1 MKKLLAAVLALTMA
15 LGIIF
20 VPGALAVNEKEVM
33 LFETNFE
40 SEKAG
45 SAPVTVK
52 GMGGDSAA
60 DAALVCR
67 DETTGNQYINTAG
80 KSQKRFRMLFNE
92 AVSDGVIVA
101 EFDLNASKAGNT
113 ALGMIYEGSLTTYAK
128 WPLYVTNESRE
139 YVINGHLATNGLPPA
154 DLTGKTANFT
164 KAADNTPLT
173 YTAGKWQHYKVV
185 FDFDKSSVTAYV
197 DNVKSETIS
206 GYEYFGGKNTAVAGL
221 AFYINKPAANMD
233 STMFDNIK
241 IYKQYAKYLKDIDFE
256 DGNDGADAR
265 NNDPANNIYKVTVI
279 DCPDTA
285 GRTSKVVS
293 FNNNDARLR
302 YKLNRTIKNEPFCIE
317 FDVRAGYGG
326 LGISLLNESDDINVY
341 NKFVFSSGTYY
352 SDPSYGLKAYTAYGA
367 GMKTH
372 PNGNP
377 DDESQIKG
385 YTKYGT
391 ETKMALSG
399 GNESKWNHIKLY
411 VDPAN
416 SRTRVF
422 LDGTASNYIE
432 GFTYLKDAEIRQ
444 VCFQARPSL
453 TPKEVQKAYIDNLK
467 VYTISDGIAVTNLLS
482 GSKQV
487 KLTFKDTLDEST
499 INNISLYTLGAVKLE
514 GAVCTLSDDKTSV
527 TVSHGNLE
535 ENGSYFVLLD
545 GVKYADGN
553 KVCETRK
560 DFTYTEGKVEVTIG
574 DFEPSYTA
582 GSEITVNY
590 TFGVEG
596 IASKNVELI
605 VASYNDGSLSDV
617 KVIPTAVNASGDASA
632 KLTLNKNCTEI
643 RAFAWEE
650 GSLIPLVQKK
660 IKTKN

>member
-20 VPGALAVNEKEVM
+20 VPGALAVSEKEVM
-33 LFETNFE
+33 LFETDFE

-52 GMGGDSAA
+52 GMGGDSAEN
-60 DAALVCR
+60 AALVCR
-67 DETTGNQYINTAG
+67 DETGNQYINTAG

-221 AFYINKPAANMD
+221 AFYINKPAANTD

-341 NKFVFSSGTYY
+341 NKFVFSSGTRY
-352 SDPSYGLKAYTAYGA
+352 SSPSYGLKAYTAYGA
-367 GMKTH
+367 GMNKH
-372 PNGNP
+372 PKGNP
-377 DDESQIKG
+377 GDESQIKG

-399 GNESKWNHIKLY
+399 GNVSKWNHIKLY

-444 VCFQARPSL
+444 VCFQAMPL
-453 TPKEVQKAYIDNLK
+453 LNTPTEEQKAYIDNLK

-499 INNISLYTLGAVKLE
+499 INNISLYTLGAAKLE
-514 GAVCTLSDDKTSV
+514 GAVLTLSDDKTSV
-527 TVSHGNLE
+527 TVSHGSLE
-535 ENGSYFVLLD
+535 ENGSYFILLD

-553 KVCETRK
+553 KVWQTRK

>member
-20 VPGALAVNEKEVM
+20 VPGALAVSEKEVM
-33 LFETNFE
+33 LFETDFE
-40 SEKAG
+40 SETAG

-60 DAALVCR
+60 NAALVCR

-80 KSQKRFRMLFNE
+80 MSQKRFRMLFNE
-92 AVSDGVIVA
+92 AVSDGVVVA

-139 YVINGHLATNGLPPA
+139 YAINGHLATNGLPPA
-154 DLTGKTANFT
+154 DLTGKTANFK

-221 AFYINKPAANMD
+221 AFYINKPAANTD

-241 IYKQYAKYLKDIDFE
+241 IYKQYATYLKDIDFE

-265 NNDPANNIYKVTVI
+265 NNDPEKNIYKVTVI

-293 FNNNDARLR
+293 FNNDDARLR
-302 YKLNRTIKNEPFCIE
+302 YNLNRTIKNEPFCIE

-326 LGISLLNESDDINVY
+326 LGISLLNESDDTKVY

-352 SDPSYGLKAYTAYGA
+352 SSPSYGLKAYTAYGA
-367 GMKTH
+367 GMNKH
-372 PNGNP
+372 PKGNP
-377 DDESQIKG
+377 GDESQIKG

-391 ETKMALSG
+391 ETQMVLSG
-399 GNESKWNHIKLY
+399 GNVSKWNHIKLY

-453 TPKEVQKAYIDNLK
+453 TPTEEKKAYIDNLK

-553 KVCETRK
+553 KVWQTRK